1 MVNDGKGC
9 RKHATRERRKGW
21 MSLSRGDGHIGA
33 CHLFDCWPQV
43 VRSIRSAKRLVL
55 FIDFD
60 GTLVPLR
67 RRPSNVKPLDLV
79 SRRILRWLAGHK
91 RLTLYVISGRRLPE
105 LRKLAPVPGVRL
117 LGLHGWE
124 GRDIPP
130 LDEERRLLR
139 RARQLLDQ
147 RLPDT
152 SQIWLED
159 KGLGLTV
166 HFRGAPQRA
175 VRLARPIVLEV
186 LRVLGP
192 RLHMVQGHKVWEL
205 LPRQIDGKGSAVCAL
220 LAKLPPRTLPIFVG
234 DDATDESAFAV
245 LSHGLTIRVGRNPR
259 TKARFFLRNPDEVK
273 IFLRKLQAEIA

>member
-1 MVNDGKGC
+1 LVNDGKGC